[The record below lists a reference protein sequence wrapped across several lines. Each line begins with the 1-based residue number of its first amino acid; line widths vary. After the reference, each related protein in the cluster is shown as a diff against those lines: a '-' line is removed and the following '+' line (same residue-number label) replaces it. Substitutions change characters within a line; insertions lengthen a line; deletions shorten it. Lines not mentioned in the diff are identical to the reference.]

1 MSYSMKDALV
11 FHGFIPPPS
20 PWGDL
25 QVLEVKMMGGEI
37 LFFPVMGGLRLSG
50 GLPIIMGGLSI
61 LIVYYYAI
69 SKKVDQKIHVYQYCQ
84 SK

>member
-1 MSYSMKDALV
+1 MPRSW
-11 FHGFIPPPS
+11 FHPPPITMGGLTS
-20 PWGDL
+20 FRGKND
-25 QVLEVKMMGGEI
+25 GGEI

-69 SKKVDQKIHVYQYCQ
+69 SKKVDQKIHVYQ
-84 SK
+84 

>member
-1 MSYSMKDALV
+1 
-11 FHGFIPPPS
+11 
-20 PWGDL
+20 
-25 QVLEVKMMGGEI
+25 MGGEI

-69 SKKVDQKIHVYQYCQ
+69 SKKVDQKIHVYQ
-84 SK
+84 

>member
-1 MSYSMKDALV
+1 MVSS
-11 FHGFIPPPS
+11 PPPS

-25 QVLEVKMMGGEI
+25 QVLEPKMMGGEI

-61 LIVYYYAI
+61 LIVYHYAI
-69 SKKVDQKIHVYQYCQ
+69 STEVNQNNYVYQYCQ